1 MSSGLLP
8 QTRVL
13 LSCNILP
20 CFIKSRLPYLTI
32 EKDEMKKQNSI
43 FIALAIILLA
53 SLACNIGGTAPATE
67 AGQEPVATSEQT
79 NLVATTVPSQE
90 AVAIDGPP
98 GPETID
104 LTNPALYIT
113 SSEPAY
119 KFDTNTKFTGVDSTG
134 TAKEVSLLMTEETQT
149 LPQKSQRFLV
159 VVTGGEGSAE
169 TVVIGDQVYTVFQG
183 ACYPSP
189 LSSVDEQS
197 LSEGMPKL
205 QDGITGHAQRVE
217 SGIDVN
223 GFVTDKYALTSENMN
238 ADDELM
244 GAFVYVVRDGGFITL
259 FEMQGRSKT
268 DYQGL
273 DPNQF
278 TDITTAYDY
287 IPVED
292 GSLDIA
298 IPVECNNPAGLT
310 SEFPVMDGATNLNKS
325 PEFVTYQ
332 IEKPRSEVA
341 NFYRA
346 EMPNRGW
353 TLTDEGIGGGIF
365 LVFTKDGKNV
375 RVTVAGNS
383 SDTSAS
389 VAITEE

>member
-1 MSSGLLP
+1 
-8 QTRVL
+8 
-13 LSCNILP
+13 
-20 CFIKSRLPYLTI
+20 
-32 EKDEMKKQNSI
+32 MKKQNSVY
-43 FIALAIILLA
+43 IALAIILLA
-53 SLACNIGGTAPATE
+53 SLACNIGSTVPSTE
-67 AGQEPVATSEQT
+67 VEQEPTIVSEPM
-79 NLVATTVPSQE
+79 NPVATTVPSRE
-90 AVAIDGPP
+90 AGSNDGPS

-104 LTNPALYIT
+104 LANPALYIT

-169 TVVIGDQVYTVFQG
+169 TVVIGDQVYTVFQE

-205 QDGITGHAQRVE
+205 QDGITGQAQRVE

-223 GFVTDKYALTSENMN
+223 GFVTDKYELTSENMD
-238 ADDELM
+238 ADDELI
-244 GAFVYVVRDGGFITL
+244 GAFVYVTRDGGFITR
-259 FEMQGRSKT
+259 FEVQGRSKT

-278 TDITTAYDY
+278 TNVATVYNY

-298 IPVECNNPAGLT
+298 IPAVCA
-310 SEFPVMDGATNLNKS
+310 K
-325 PEFVTYQ
+325 
-332 IEKPRSEVA
+332 
-341 NFYRA
+341 
-346 EMPNRGW
+346 
-353 TLTDEGIGGGIF
+353 
-365 LVFTKDGKNV
+365 
-375 RVTVAGNS
+375 
-383 SDTSAS
+383 
-389 VAITEE
+389 